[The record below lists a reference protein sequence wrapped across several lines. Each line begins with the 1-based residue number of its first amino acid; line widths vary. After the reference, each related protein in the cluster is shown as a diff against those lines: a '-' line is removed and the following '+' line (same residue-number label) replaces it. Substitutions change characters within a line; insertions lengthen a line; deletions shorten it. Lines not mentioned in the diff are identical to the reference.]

1 MRAPA
6 VLFGVDV
13 LDVRRVAG
21 ALDRNG
27 AVYARHVTAADE
39 RDLTGDRALATA
51 AGVAVK
57 EGFVKAVG
65 GRPPGFSWHD
75 FAACQDA
82 EVPGP
87 AERLLADALPSVA
100 AATGI
105 TLTES
110 RTYAVRGAS
119 LHAALARLGAAGH
132 GGTSVVGAARWGR
145 RHEVIVALAVLVTTS
160 AKESS

>member
-1 MRAPA
+1 MRMPA

-13 LDVRRVAG
+13 LDARRVAE

-27 AVYARHVTAADE
+27 AVYARHVIAADE
-39 RDLTGDRALATA
+39 RDLTEDRALATA

-57 EGFVKAVG
+57 ESFVKAVG

-75 FAACQDA
+75 FAACEDT

-87 AERLLADALPSVA
+87 AERLLADALPSIT
-100 AATGI
+100 AATDI

-110 RTYAVRGAS
+110 RTYVVRGAS
-119 LHAALARLGAAGH
+119 RDAALARLGATGH
-132 GGTSVVGAARWGR
+132 DGTSVVGAARWGR
-145 RHEVIVALAVLVTTS
+145 RHEVIVALAVLVTS
-160 AKESS
+160 EKESS